1 MQSDKCNNNHNC
13 PPLRFHADDGSEY
26 SDWSKDTLGNLGTF
40 DKGKTLSKSDI
51 SDSGTPMVLYGELY
65 TCYDE
70 IAQNI
75 VRKTQHSLDD
85 IYITKGHEVVIPC
98 SGETAEDI
106 STATC
111 IIPKGVALGSDLIIY
126 NSNLVAGEII
136 SYILNHQQKWNIA
149 KLAQGKSIVHIS
161 ADLLKKL
168 EIVYPA
174 SSDEQQKIIAL
185 FSAYDEKIAL
195 QKDLVETLEERKK
208 GLLQKVFSQ
217 EIRFKKD
224 DGIEYP
230 IWEECA
236 VKSVAQLLNGY
247 TFKSSS
253 YAKNSAGKYNI
264 ITIAN
269 VTGEKYISIS
279 EKTNK
284 IALLPNDI
292 QEHQK
297 LQENDIL
304 ISLTGNVGRV
314 SLNRGKDNLLN
325 QRVGVLKCKNS
336 KIVEKYLYYS
346 LANSRFQKSME
357 DIGQGAAQ
365 KNISK
370 ENVEAFLIFLPNVQE
385 QQRIAD
391 FFTAIDT
398 QISLAKEKLETLQ
411 EIKKGLLQQMF
422 C

>member
-75 VRKTQHSLDD
+75 VRKTQHPLDD

-161 ADLLKKL
+161 ADSLKKL
-168 EIVYPA
+168 EIVYPT
-174 SSDEQQKIIAL
+174 SSVEQQKIIAF
-185 FSAYDEKIAL
+185 FSAYDEKIAF
-195 QKDLVETLEERKK
+195 QKERVEALEERKK
-208 GLLQKVFSQ
+208 GLLQKIFSQ
-217 EIRFKKD
+217 EIRFEAN
-224 DGIEYP
+224 GGGHYQN
-230 IWEECA
+230 WEEKTLA
-236 VKSVAQLLNGY
+236 DVFRISTETNGNRYGKQDVMSVSDEYGVVNQ
-247 TFKSSS
+247 
-253 YAKNSAGKYNI
+253 I
-264 ITIAN
+264 
-269 VTGEKYISIS
+269 
-279 EKTNK
+279 
-284 IALLPNDI
+284 
-292 QEHQK
+292 K
-297 LQENDIL
+297 LQGRSFAGDDISKYKAIKTGQIIYTRSPLAAKPFGIIKRVDKESGIVSPLYIVNDVRENNC
-304 ISLTGNVGRV
+304 SLFWYYYFDMPERTN
-314 SLNRGKDNLLN
+314 NY
-325 QRVGVLKCKNS
+325 LKPL
-336 KIVEKYLYYS
+336 V
-346 LANSRFQKSME
+346 RM
-357 DIGQGAAQ
+357 GA
-365 KNISK
+365 KHTMNISNEEWLSGK
-370 ENVEAFLIFLPNVQE
+370 VLVPCLAE
-385 QQRIAD
+385 QQKIAD

-398 QISLAKEKLETLQ
+398 QISLARKKLKNMQ
-411 EIKKGLLQQMF
+411 EIKKGLLHQMF

>member
-1 MQSDKCNNNHNC
+1 MTPSIRFSDFTEDYKSYALH
-13 PPLRFHADDGSEY
+13 
-26 SDWSKDTLGNLGTF
+26 TF
-40 DKGKTLSKSDI
+40 MSR
-51 SDSGTPMVLYGELY
+51 
-65 TCYDE
+65 
-70 IAQNI
+70 I
-75 VRKTQHSLDD
+75 VRKNTKLETDIPLTISSQDGLVDQRTYFGKTIASSDMSGYYLLKNGEFTYNKSTSKGFPFGSIKRLDKYPCGAVSTL
-85 IYITKGHEVVIPC
+85 YIC
-98 SGETAEDI
+98 F
-106 STATC
+106 
-111 IIPKGVALGSDLIIY
+111 ALREEAFDSD
-126 NSNLVAGEII
+126 
-136 SYILNHQQKWNIA
+136 YIEHYFDSQKWNKEVSMICA
-149 KLAQGKSIVHIS
+149 EGARNHGLLNVPIDDFFDTLHHLPLSI
-161 ADLLKKL
+161 
-168 EIVYPA
+168 Y
-174 SSDEQQKIIAL
+174 EQQKIAAFL
-185 FSAYDEKIAL
+185 SAYDEKIAL

-346 LANSRFQKSME
+346 LANPRFQKSME

-398 QISLAKEKLETLQ
+398 QISLAKEKLETLH

>member
-1 MQSDKCNNNHNC
+1 MTPSIRFSDFTEDYKSYALHTFMSRIMRKNTKLETDI
-13 PPLRFHADDGSEY
+13 PLTISSQDGLVDQRTY
-26 SDWSKDTLGNLGTF
+26 F
-40 DKGKTLSKSDI
+40 GKTIASSDMSGYYLLKNGEFTYNKSTSKGFPFGSIKRLDKYPCGAVSTLYICFALREEAFDSDYI
-51 SDSGTPMVLYGELY
+51 EHYFDS
-65 TCYDE
+65 
-70 IAQNI
+70 
-75 VRKTQHSLDD
+75 
-85 IYITKGHEVVIPC
+85 
-98 SGETAEDI
+98 
-106 STATC
+106 
-111 IIPKGVALGSDLIIY
+111 
-126 NSNLVAGEII
+126 
-136 SYILNHQQKWNIA
+136 QKWNKEVSMICA
-149 KLAQGKSIVHIS
+149 EGARNHGLLNVPIDDFFDTLHHLPLSI
-161 ADLLKKL
+161 
-168 EIVYPA
+168 Y
-174 SSDEQQKIIAL
+174 EQQKIAAFL
-185 FSAYDEKIAL
+185 SAYDEKIAL
-195 QKDLVETLEERKK
+195 QKDRVETLEERKK

-217 EIRFKKD
+217 EIRFKID

-230 IWEECA
+230 AWEECA

-253 YAKNSAGKYNI
+253 YAKNSSGKYNI

-297 LQENDIL
+297 LQENNIL

-325 QRVGVLKCKNS
+325 QRVGVLKCKNP